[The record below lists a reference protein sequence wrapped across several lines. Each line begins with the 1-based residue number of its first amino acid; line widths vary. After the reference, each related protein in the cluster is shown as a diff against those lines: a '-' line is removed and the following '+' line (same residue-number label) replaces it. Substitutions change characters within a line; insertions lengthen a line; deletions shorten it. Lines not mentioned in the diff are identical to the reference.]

1 MVETSEIKVN
11 VLGECPL
18 CGKEWYVAVPAS
30 EYLEWKKGR
39 LIQDAM
45 PSVSQDQREMLIT
58 GICPE
63 CWDKYMKPLDDED
76 DEDSEASD

>member
-11 VLGECPL
+11 VLGTCPL
-18 CGKEWYVAVPAS
+18 CGKEWNVSVSAS
-30 EYLEWKKGR
+30 EYAEWKSGR

-45 PSVSQDQREMLIT
+45 PSVPAEQREMLIT

-76 DEDSEASD
+76 DETE